1 MTPASLMFLVGGQL
15 AVIAVWN
22 SLGFRTPFR
31 ISSLPRGVPMRPG
44 IYTTIE
50 DVIAV
55 DTGTGRLY
63 REALDARYEASPLF
77 RRMLRQLDL
86 FWAISALAVAAA
98 VTAVVLAPSVPEIVA
113 YGIGG

>member
-1 MTPASLMFLVGGQL
+1 
-15 AVIAVWN
+15 
-22 SLGFRTPFR
+22 
-31 ISSLPRGVPMRPG
+31 MRPG

-86 FWAISALAVAAA
+86 FWVDSSSVALRLRLLTYQAISALAVAAA